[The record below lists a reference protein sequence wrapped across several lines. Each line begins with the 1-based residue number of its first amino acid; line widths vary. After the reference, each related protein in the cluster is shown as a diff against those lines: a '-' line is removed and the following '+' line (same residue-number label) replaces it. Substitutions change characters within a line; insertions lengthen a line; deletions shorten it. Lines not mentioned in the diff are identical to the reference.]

1 MAVRLD
7 GQIGFEDI
15 DENYKKFVDKF
26 KPKKTTDDCYTPEN
40 IYEAVRDWTVGEYGI
55 DPGKILRPFYP
66 GGDYIRAQ
74 YPKGYT
80 VVDNPPFSLI
90 SEIVTVYMRAGVPFL
105 LFAPHLTCLNIAAGR
120 PDVTRL
126 ICNSTITYD
135 NGAQVNTDFV
145 TNLDGRY
152 AVRTVPRLRAAVMAA
167 DKANTAAR
175 TLPAYEYPPEVIT
188 AAQIGYLSRY
198 GVEFNVPRG
207 GVRFVR
213 ALEEQKRQSKTIF
226 GGGYFISERAAAE
239 LAEAYR
245 KADENKRRADEE
257 PETGQKTVWKLS
269 PQERALIKALG
280 EQEKQ

>member
-15 DENYKKFVDKF
+15 DENYKRFVDKF

-40 IYEAVRDWTVGEYGI
+40 IYEAVRDWAVGEYGI

-74 YPKGYT
+74 YPAGFT

-152 AVRTVPRLRAAVMAA
+152 AVRTVPKLRAAVMAA

-226 GGGYFISERAAAE
+226 GGG
-239 LAEAYR
+239 LLHKR
-245 KADENKRRADEE
+245 KSRRRIGGSVPTGGRKQAQSGRRTRDRTENRLEVIA
-257 PETGQKTVWKLS
+257 PGTGVN
-269 PQERALIKALG
+269 
-280 EQEKQ
+280 